1 MTRVATTRSL
11 RSWGRVLSACLG
23 GTLLLGVGG
32 AIAAPGASAAGVDV
46 DRFFQGALTG
56 TPTKEDCTLSGGTKT
71 QCYRITVAGFPTSHG
86 VGPFCPSKIT
96 DGADAGGLW
105 FDGSALYDLDGPFIK
120 GLAQTYN
127 DSKWKMYDD
136 EGNVIVTD
144 TAAKF
149 EGAARPDVD
158 PSLQNHCVQGKLE
171 WLPNGKPISS
181 TVLIPVAPVLA
192 SAPASTR
199 GNLGVTLD
207 GVVIAASA
215 PVDAILGAYTIAA
228 FDDCGAHFN
237 PIEGYHLHGAVGCSE
252 RAATTGTETPQ
263 FGYAM
268 DGVPVHSPLASTA
281 ALDGCNGHTTAQDG
295 YHYHAQNAAKN
306 LVIKC
311 MVGQTVATAQG
322 APGGGPPTQAG
333 DALSATK
340 LEVAR
345 AGVLRSKRQL
355 SVLAPITSR
364 ASGSVAATFRAA
376 GTSTSFSAPVDSTN
390 RRVLI
395 KRSIPAAQARQGH
408 RDPHPGLP
416 RRHRHPAAGGPPPC
430 GGGEGEPGGDA
441 SDDQ

>member
-1 MTRVATTRSL
+1 
-11 RSWGRVLSACLG
+11 
-23 GTLLLGVGG
+23 
-32 AIAAPGASAAGVDV
+32 
-46 DRFFQGALTG
+46 
-56 TPTKEDCTLSGGTKT
+56 
-71 QCYRITVAGFPTSHG
+71 
-86 VGPFCPSKIT
+86 
-96 DGADAGGLW
+96 
-105 FDGSALYDLDGPFIK
+105 
-120 GLAQTYN
+120 
-127 DSKWKMYDD
+127 MYDD
-136 EGNVIVTD
+136 EGNVIVTQ
-144 TAAKF
+144 TPAKF

-158 PSLQNHCVQGKLE
+158 PSLQNHCGQGELE

-192 SAPASTR
+192 SAQASTR
-199 GNLGVTLD
+199 GNLGVTFY

-252 RAATTGTETPQ
+252 RGAATGTETPQ
-263 FGYAM
+263 FGDAM
-268 DGVPVHSPLASTA
+268 DGVPVHSPLANTA

-395 KRSIPAAQARQGH
+395 KRSIPAAQARQGTGILTLAY
-408 RDPHPGLP
+408 PGDTDTQPQEVRL
-416 RRHRHPAAGGPPPC
+416 RAAAVKANLEATRPTI
-430 GGGEGEPGGDA
+430 
-441 SDDQ
+441 SDDGRVQAKGTVSSKARGVVRLQVLYQPAGQTTTTTLEYTATIKNGKYSFDEQLSSETILAIIARQGVLQSYTLYTGYLPARMRGEMQSFQMAAAP